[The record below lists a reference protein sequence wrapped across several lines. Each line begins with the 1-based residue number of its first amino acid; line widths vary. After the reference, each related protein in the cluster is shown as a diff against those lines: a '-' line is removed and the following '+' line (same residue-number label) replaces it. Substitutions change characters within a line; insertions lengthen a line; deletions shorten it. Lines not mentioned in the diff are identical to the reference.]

1 MNIILKTQFMKKI
14 IYFLFFFP
22 FPFFLPFFFSFLP
35 FIFPLQ
41 HGTSVISSPYL
52 SLSFRLRWPTLA
64 SRDCVEAGQPV
75 AGEARSGGRR
85 AAVRPG
91 KRQMGGGGGR
101 RHGRRGEVRQVATA
115 GGNGSSVPP
124 RRVKRVGRC
133 LSIHPVSIISAWFTR
148 SL

>member
-1 MNIILKTQFMKKI
+1 
-14 IYFLFFFP
+14 
-22 FPFFLPFFFSFLP
+22 
-35 FIFPLQ
+35 
-41 HGTSVISSPYL
+41 
-52 SLSFRLRWPTLA
+52 
-64 SRDCVEAGQPV
+64 VEAGQPV